1 MNRRPASLTHKHMHT
16 RSICILH
23 VSIFILFD
31 DDFNSADASIWEWL
45 QLSPTARANRA
56 YVICNLFTAPRL
68 NCSMREDNWLT
79 AHFTNIARTVC
90 WTIVVR
96 EKTQAAQRIEKHEL
110 LGRSTW
116 HMTEHTVLP
125 CCPNMMHDT
134 VAEKLA
140 FRYRNNIERKL
151 TNELALYDSCR
162 LLNNTS
168 THNEHWHIVEKKEK
182 SNFRL
187 SSTII
192 KLCVRVC
199 AFVRR
204 AYNNN
209 QLMTQRYPFNNIV
222 HED

>member
-1 MNRRPASLTHKHMHT
+1 
-16 RSICILH
+16 
-23 VSIFILFD
+23 
-31 DDFNSADASIWEWL
+31 
-45 QLSPTARANRA
+45 
-56 YVICNLFTAPRL
+56 
-68 NCSMREDNWLT
+68 MREDNWLT

-110 LGRSTW
+110 LGRSIW

-125 CCPNMMHDT
+125 CCPNKMHDT

-182 SNFRL
+182 RNPISDWVQPLSNCACVYVR
-187 SSTII
+187 SSEEHIIIINWWHSVIPSIILCTKTRDVFTIS
-192 KLCVRVC
+192 K
-199 AFVRR
+199 
-204 AYNNN
+204 
-209 QLMTQRYPFNNIV
+209 
-222 HED
+222 